1 MNNINPNLNTNLFK
15 KIKNSLLAK
24 SKYNFC
30 NFIFFLISIS
40 LIAKILTS
48 IFINSNWEVVTSNLN
63 LYAFG
68 SFPIDQQWRPTLWF
82 LSILSITFVILFII
96 SLFLGS
102 LSNIYVI
109 LSGDISNVKSAPA
122 AAKQFFIKKLSIG
135 PSTMCICC

>member
-15 KIKNSLLAK
+15 KIKKSLLAK

-40 LIAKILTS
+40 LILKILTS
-48 IFINSNWEVVTSNLN
+48 IFINSNWQLVTSNLN

-82 LSILSITFVILFII
+82 FSLLSRFNDGNPLDKDFIEKVEAYF
-96 SLFLGS
+96 SHKWTHDRRLALQDDEDRAT
-102 LSNIYVI
+102 L
-109 LSGDISNVKSAPA
+109 D
-122 AAKQFFIKKLSIG
+122 
-135 PSTMCICC
+135 